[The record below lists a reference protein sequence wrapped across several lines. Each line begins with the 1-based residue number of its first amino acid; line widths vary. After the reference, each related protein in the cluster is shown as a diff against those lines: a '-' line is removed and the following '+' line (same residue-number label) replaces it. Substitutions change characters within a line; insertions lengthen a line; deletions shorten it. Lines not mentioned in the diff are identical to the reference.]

1 MAASGDPSARRRRRL
16 GALSALAAAA
26 AGLGVAVGSVG
37 GGSDD
42 GEKRGRER
50 AEASQA
56 PKPKKGVDRLSL
68 ERQVGELLLMSFDE
82 TEPPDYIRRRLKN
95 GEGAGVIIFTKNT
108 PDPDSA
114 AELTQELQR
123 AAGGDALVAA
133 DQEGGTIRS
142 VPLAEP
148 ESAQP
153 SLATAE
159 EAGESASAGA
169 EDLKAAGVN
178 INLAPVA
185 DVSAD
190 SASVIAGRAYPGDAE
205 TVAPLVEASVSAYND
220 AGVASTAKH
229 FPGLGLATENTD
241 DVSVAITATAD
252 DLRELELPSFQA
264 AVDADVPLVM
274 ASHALYPGL
283 DQNRIA
289 SQSPQVIEEL
299 LRGELG
305 FEGVVVT
312 DSLEAQAVLDRSKP
326 GEAAVRSVEA
336 GVDLVLMTGSSSWN
350 DVYPA
355 LLSKAKSDPEF
366 RARVRESAGRVLALK
381 KRLGLKGSDPSS

>member
-1 MAASGDPSARRRRRL
+1 MAASGDPSARRRRL

-56 PKPKKGVDRLSL
+56 PGPKKGVDRLSL

-159 EAGESASAGA
+159 EAGDSASAGA

-190 SASVIAGRAYPGDAE
+190 SASVIVGRAYPGDAE

-312 DSLEAQAVLDRSKP
+312 DSLEAQAVLDRSEP

-381 KRLGLKGSDPSS
+381 KRLGLKGQTPSS

>member
-1 MAASGDPSARRRRRL
+1 
-16 GALSALAAAA
+16 LAAAA
-26 AGLGVAVGSVG
+26 AGLGLAVGSVG
-37 GGSDD
+37 GGAGGD
-42 GEKRGRER
+42 EKARSEP
-50 AEASQA
+50 AKAPLEA
-56 PKPKKGVDRLSL
+56 KPKKPVDRLSL

-82 TEPPDYIRRRLKN
+82 TEPPDYIRRRLRN
-95 GEGAGVIIFTKNT
+95 GEGAGVIIFAKNT

-114 AELTQELQR
+114 ATLTTELQR
-123 AAGGDALVAA
+123 EAGGDALVAA

-153 SLATAE
+153 SLETPE
-159 EAGESASAGA
+159 EAGDSARAGA
-169 EDLKAAGVN
+169 QDLSDAGVN
-178 INLAPVA
+178 VNLAPVA

-190 SASVIAGRAYPGDAE
+190 SASVIAGRAYPGEAE
-205 TVAPLVEASVSAYND
+205 TVAPLVEAAVSAHND
-220 AGVASTAKH
+220 ERVGSTAKH

-264 AVDADVPLVM
+264 AIDADVPLVM

-289 SQSPQVIEEL
+289 SQSPQVIEDL

-305 FEGVVVT
+305 FDGVVVT
-312 DSLEAQAVLDRSKP
+312 DSLEAQAVLDRTETGK
-326 GEAAVRSVEA
+326 AAVLSVEA
-336 GVDLVLMTGSSSWN
+336 GVDLVLMTGSGSWN
-350 DVYPA
+350 LVYPA
-355 LLSKAKSDPEF
+355 LLKRAKADPEF

-381 KRLGLKGSDPSS
+381 KRLGLPFRP